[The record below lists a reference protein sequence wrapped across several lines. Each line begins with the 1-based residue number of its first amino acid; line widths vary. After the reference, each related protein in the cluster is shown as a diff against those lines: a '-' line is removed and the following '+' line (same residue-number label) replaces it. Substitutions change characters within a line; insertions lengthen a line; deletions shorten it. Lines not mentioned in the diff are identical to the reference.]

1 MQSLSS
7 VHFLKF
13 DKDIFFSYWSAE
25 CIAGSLCFKMAAL
38 LKVFASYVRENSV
51 KRRGSTAGFREMN
64 YCPETVLVHSAF
76 LLAETVQKLDE
87 IEKDKCSQ
95 VVKIVTGTVREITRE
110 VLHENTRKLRQ
121 IEVREIE
128 FKIHSWVFYSLLKR
142 SDCHDLGES
151 LDEEDFF
158 DSFPPLPQ
166 FGINFYLELVQELE
180 WGELLVEV
188 SENSIKYPNI
198 FQVLT
203 RQDVMRRYYQ
213 LI

>member
-1 MQSLSS
+1 
-7 VHFLKF
+7 
-13 DKDIFFSYWSAE
+13 
-25 CIAGSLCFKMAAL
+25 MAAL
-38 LKVFASYVRENSV
+38 LKAFASYVRENSV

-76 LLAETVQKLDE
+76 LLAESVQKLDE

-110 VLHENTRKLRQ
+110 VLRENTRKLRQ

-128 FKIHSWVFYSLLKR
+128 FKIHSWLFYSLLKR

-151 LDEEDFF
+151 LEEEDYF

-188 SENSIKYPNI
+188 RGNSIKDLFSSQHFSGSDTARCYEKILFYLSSCTSWAYCSLRNETKRNEN
-198 FQVLT
+198 L
-203 RQDVMRRYYQ
+203 
-213 LI
+213 

>member
-1 MQSLSS
+1 
-7 VHFLKF
+7 
-13 DKDIFFSYWSAE
+13 
-25 CIAGSLCFKMAAL
+25 MAAL

-51 KRRGSTAGFREMN
+51 IRRGSTAGFREMN

-151 LDEEDFF
+151 LEEEDYF

-188 SENSIKYPNI
+188 REDSIKDLLSSQHFSGSDTARCYEKILFDLSSCTSCPSCI
-198 FQVLT
+198 GKEKTAQKGPS
-203 RQDVMRRYYQ
+203 
-213 LI
+213 I

>member
-1 MQSLSS
+1 
-7 VHFLKF
+7 
-13 DKDIFFSYWSAE
+13 
-25 CIAGSLCFKMAAL
+25 MAAL
-38 LKVFASYVRENSV
+38 LNVFASYVRENSV
-51 KRRGSTAGFREMN
+51 KRRGSRAGFREMN

-76 LLAETVQKLDE
+76 LLAETVKKLDE

-142 SDCHDLGES
+142 SDCHDLGKS
-151 LDEEDFF
+151 LEEEDYF

-188 SENSIKYPNI
+188 REDSIKDLLSSQHFSGSDTARCYEKILFDLSSCTSCPSCIGN
-198 FQVLT
+198 T
-203 RQDVMRRYYQ
+203 
-213 LI
+213 

>member
-1 MQSLSS
+1 M
-7 VHFLKF
+7 
-13 DKDIFFSYWSAE
+13 
-25 CIAGSLCFKMAAL
+25 AL
-38 LKVFASYVRENSV
+38 LKVASYVRENTV
-51 KRRGSTAGFREMN
+51 ERRDSTVGFREIN

-128 FKIHSWVFYSLLKR
+128 FKIHSWVFYSLLKT
-142 SDCHDLGES
+142 SDYHDRGES
-151 LDEEDFF
+151 LEEDDYF

-166 FGINFYLELVQELE
+166 FGINFYVELVQELE

-188 SENSIKYPNI
+188 RENSMHTYIHTWFI
-198 FQVLT
+198 
-203 RQDVMRRYYQ
+203 
-213 LI
+213 